1 MNGAIC
7 GVYRKTLTDT
17 FKLFKSMLQSFLPG
31 FSSSLGAVPKSYA
44 GRPTKT
50 IYFHHS
56 FQYMLRNQ
64 VHKNRF
70 LATFTQKR
78 FSLCNAW
85 LGFILR

>member
-44 GRPTKT
+44 GKPTKA
-50 IYFHHS
+50 IYFHQP
-56 FQYMLRNQ
+56 FQDVPAGADLAFFDRNC
-64 VHKNRF
+64 VDSW
-70 LATFTQKR
+70 A
-78 FSLCNAW
+78 SSGIPSC
-85 LGFILR
+85 